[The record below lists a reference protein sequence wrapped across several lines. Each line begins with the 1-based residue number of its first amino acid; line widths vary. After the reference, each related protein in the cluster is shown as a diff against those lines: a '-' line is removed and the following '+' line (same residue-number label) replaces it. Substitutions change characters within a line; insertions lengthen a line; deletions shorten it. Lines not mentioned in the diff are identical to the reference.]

1 MHNFHV
7 PESLISSLRSAKKVM
22 VITGAGASKESGL
35 GTFRD
40 DDGDWSRMNPM
51 DMASPNGFAKNP
63 PLVWKWYR
71 HRRREALEAQ
81 PNMGHTS
88 LATMEK
94 LFDTFE
100 IFTQNVDGL
109 HQRAG
114 SKNVYELHGSLHS
127 YHCFDCE
134 TPFEQDEPYNDETP
148 EQCTVC
154 GGLIRPS
161 VVWFTESL
169 PMDVLTKAEIA
180 AKECDIFL
188 SIGTSSE
195 VFPANT
201 FGSMASHYGAVTIEI
216 NPHPTIQSDLFS
228 YRLPYA
234 SGQILP
240 LIVEQLQK
248 K

>member
-1 MHNFHV
+1 MQNFHV
-7 PESLISSLRSAKKVM
+7 PDSLISSLRSAKKVM
-22 VITGAGASKESGL
+22 IITGAGASKESGL

-40 DDGDWSRMNPM
+40 NDGEWYRMNPM
-51 DMASPNGFAKNP
+51 DMASPNGFSRNP

-71 HRRREALEAQ
+71 HRRHEALNAL
-81 PNMGHTS
+81 PNAGHTS

-127 YHCFDCE
+127 YHCFDCSH
-134 TPFEQDEPYNDETP
+134 PFEKEEPYNDESP
-148 EQCTVC
+148 EQCTHC
-154 GGLIRPS
+154 RGLIRPS

-169 PMDVLTKAEIA
+169 PVDVLSKAEIA
-180 AKECDIFL
+180 AKECDVFM

-201 FGSMASHYGAVTIEI
+201 FGTMASHYGAVTIEI
-216 NPHPTIQSDLFS
+216 NPHPTIQSDIFT

-234 SGQILP
+234 SGEILP
-240 LIVEQLQK
+240 IIVKQLHK

>member
-1 MHNFHV
+1 MNEIHV
-7 PESLISSLRSAKKVM
+7 PERLLQSLTSAKKIM

-40 DDGDWSRMNPM
+40 TDGEWSRMNPM
-51 DMASPNGFAKNP
+51 EMASPNGFSKNP

-71 HRRREALEAQ
+71 HRKKEALEAT
-81 PNMGHTS
+81 PNKGHLS
-88 LATMEK
+88 LATMEQH
-94 LFDTFE
+94 FDSFS

-114 SKNVYELHGSLHS
+114 SKNVYELHGSIHT
-127 YHCFDCE
+127 YHCFDCS
-134 TPFEQDEPYNDETP
+134 TPFTQAEPLNNEHP
-148 EQCTVC
+148 EQCLEC
-154 GGLIRPS
+154 GGMIRPS

-169 PMDVLTKAEIA
+169 PEDVLIKAEIA
-180 AKECDIFL
+180 AKECDIFM

-201 FGSMASHYGAVTIEI
+201 FASMAAQYGAVTIEI
-216 NPHPTIQSDLFS
+216 NPNPTIQSNMFTF
-228 YRLPYA
+228 RLPYA
-234 SGQILP
+234 SGQVLP
-240 LIVEQLQK
+240 LIVEQLIK

>member
-1 MHNFHV
+1 MQNFHV
-7 PESLISSLRSAKKVM
+7 PEGLISSLRSAKKVM
-22 VITGAGASKESGL
+22 VISGAGASKESGL

-40 DDGDWSRMNPM
+40 EDGEWSRMNPM
-51 DMASPNGFAKNP
+51 DMASPNGFSKNP

-71 HRRREALEAQ
+71 HRRQEALNAQ
-81 PNMGHTS
+81 PNLGHFS

-114 SKNVYELHGSLHS
+114 SRSVFELHGSLHS
-127 YHCFDCE
+127 YHCFDCSE
-134 TPFEQDEPYNDETP
+134 PFENSEPINDETP
-148 EQCTVC
+148 ELCTYC

-169 PMDVLTKAEIA
+169 PVDILTKAEVA
-180 AKECDIFL
+180 AKECDIFM

-201 FGSMASHYGAVTIEI
+201 FGTMASHYGAVTIEI
-216 NPHPTIQSDLFS
+216 NPHPTIQSDLFT

-240 LIVEQLQK
+240 LIVQQLQEK
-248 K
+248 